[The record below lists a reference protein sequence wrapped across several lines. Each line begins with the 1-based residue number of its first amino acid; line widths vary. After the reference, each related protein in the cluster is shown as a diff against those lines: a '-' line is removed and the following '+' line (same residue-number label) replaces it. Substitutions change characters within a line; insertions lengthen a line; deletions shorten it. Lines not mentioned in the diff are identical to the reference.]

1 MTRIP
6 PSLLISGE
14 IESAEEL
21 IIEGHVL
28 GYVLMRNAPLTIAE
42 DGQVDAEVRGVR
54 VLVHGR
60 LTGSITATERIE
72 VGPQA
77 AVRAS
82 LSASQVV
89 LADGARF
96 DGGIDMQQRTIAVRM
111 AQHRATSTPHPE
123 SPAAF
128 NGV

>member
-21 IIEGHVL
+21 IIEGRVL
-28 GYVLMRNAPLTIAE
+28 GHVLMRNAPLTIAE
-42 DGQVDAEVRGVR
+42 AGRVDAEVRGVR
-54 VLVHGR
+54 VLVQGC
-60 LTGSITATERIE
+60 LTGSVTATERIE

-82 LSASQVV
+82 LSASRVV

-96 DGGIDMQQRTIAVRM
+96 DGGIDMQQRTIAMRM

-123 SPAAF
+123 SQAPVA
-128 NGV
+128 GV